1 MHYRKNGQLEE
12 EGDIASGEETKVQ
25 QKNLTGCTHSVCTT
39 KKNYTNVPEMKTH
52 SNPAAMAYCVCERT
66 DRVLITCK
74 TKKITICQN

>member
-25 QKNLTGCTHSVCTT
+25 QKKLDWLYSQCMYY